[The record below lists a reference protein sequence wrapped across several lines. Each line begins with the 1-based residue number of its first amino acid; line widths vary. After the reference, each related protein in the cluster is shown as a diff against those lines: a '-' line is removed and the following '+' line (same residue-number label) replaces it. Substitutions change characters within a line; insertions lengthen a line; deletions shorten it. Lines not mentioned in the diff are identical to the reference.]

1 MMATRPPGTIASR
14 SDSGS
19 GRSSRRPSDAGR
31 TCADTGRPRAAPQE
45 VTAYQLGVIVSDV
58 GLHGRGDVG
67 SVEGDPDPTAFLR
80 KVSNSA
86 PGLHITGAGIQRGLE
101 LFVQR
106 YAQPFG
112 ESGATLSDADWNR
125 LANDSLPPN
134 LSLLNARIVGGPR
147 AERFLQVS
155 YRPGP
160 PACSVC
166 DKRFGN
172 HQRRA
177 HRRAERLI
185 ASASFV
191 VQLIKDITRYT

>member
-1 MMATRPPGTIASR
+1 MSAFTVEAT
-14 SDSGS
+14 S
-19 GRSSRRPSDAGR
+19 GRSKAIPIPLRS
-31 TCADTGRPRAAPQE
+31 CAK
-45 VTAYQLGVIVSDV
+45 Y
-58 GLHGRGDVG
+58 
-67 SVEGDPDPTAFLR
+67 
-80 KVSNSA
+80 NSA
-86 PGLHITGAGIQRGLE
+86 PGLHIMGAGIQLMGAGIQRGLE

-134 LSLLNARIVGGPR
+134 LSLLNARIVGGSR

-172 HQRRA
+172 HQRGA

-185 ASASFV
+185 ASASSV